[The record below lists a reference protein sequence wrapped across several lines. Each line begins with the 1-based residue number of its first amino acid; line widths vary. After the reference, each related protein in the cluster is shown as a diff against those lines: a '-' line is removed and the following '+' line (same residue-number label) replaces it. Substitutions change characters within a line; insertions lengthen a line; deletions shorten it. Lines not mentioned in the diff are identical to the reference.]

1 VNTVGARKEFKRKR
15 IYDDNYFIRE
25 KGGRSRGS
33 IVYQRENV
41 ERRCHSVKVNRIG
54 VFGSR
59 GAERRRRVVRE
70 RGMEIHVIS
79 TSTSIAVVIIFI
91 Q

>member
-1 VNTVGARKEFKRKR
+1 MNTVGARKEFKRKR

-41 ERRCHSVKVNRIG
+41 ERRSG
-54 VFGSR
+54 GEGSQ
-59 GAERRRRVVRE
+59 GTNSILAI
-70 RGMEIHVIS
+70 EIHVIS
-79 TSTSIAVVIIFI
+79 TSTSIAVVIFFI